1 MTTLKTQLNDYTD
14 KDGRRTLIIQI
25 IHERRRGVI
34 FTDYKLL
41 PAEFDPGKG
50 IAVAPDRTQSARAC
64 TARINEHIA
73 VQKRELQRIIDELDK
88 QGKPYAAKDITHT
101 YRRIGDNRYVHTFF
115 NTLIGE
121 RTKGGKNG
129 TATSYRSTLIA
140 FSKFAGAKSYTFD
153 QITPGMMEQFEEY
166 LLLHGN
172 VRNTVTFYLSKFRTV
187 YNKAKGRGL
196 ITNKNVDPFCG
207 VSFKTEKTRK
217 LAVNAATLKLV
228 AEASFGTRS
237 ELNETRDLFLFSFYA
252 RGMSFADM
260 AYLKTN
266 DIQGGVIRYTRRKTT
281 QIFTV
286 QVTPALQEI
295 IDRYAHCAPWVLP
308 VMKGSSFAWSRIEV
322 PEPDIKDSVGQH
334 RRYKLA
340 LSRYEAYLEI
350 ISRKLDTDKKL
361 TFNVARHSWATLAR
375 SRGIPMPVISEGLGH
390 TSEHT
395 TRIYLDELE
404 AVELH
409 KANRIVTKL

>member
-1 MTTLKTQLNDYTD
+1 MVTLKTLLNTYAN
-14 KDGRRTLIIQI
+14 KDGQHTLIIQI

-34 FTDYKLL
+34 FTEYKLS
-41 PAEFDPGKG
+41 PKEFDPQKERVL
-50 IAVAPDRTQSARAC
+50 ACNRTQAARAQA
-64 TARINEHIA
+64 TRINEHIA
-73 VQKRELQRIIDELDK
+73 LQKQEIQRIIDQLEREGQPFTIK
-88 QGKPYAAKDITHT
+88 NITHT

-115 NTLIGE
+115 NTLITE
-121 RTKGGKNG
+121 RSNEGKQG
-129 TATSYRSTLIA
+129 TATSFRSTLSV
-140 FSKFAGAKSYTFD
+140 FEKFTGARSYTFD
-153 QITPGMMEQFEEY
+153 QISPVMMKQFEEY
-166 LLLHGN
+166 LLVKGN

-187 YNKAKGRGL
+187 YNRAKARGL
-196 ITNKNVDPFCG
+196 VTHKNLNPFCG

-217 LAVNAATLKLV
+217 RAVSVQTLRQISLAT
-228 AEASFGTRS
+228 FGHRS

-260 AYLKTN
+260 AYLKQA

-286 QVTPALQEI
+286 QVIPALQEI
-295 IDRYAHCAPWVLP
+295 IDRYLHCTPWVLP
-308 VMKGSSFAWSRIEV
+308 VMKGGTFARSYIKV
-322 PEPDIKDSVGQH
+322 PEPDLNESAAQH

-350 ISRKLDTDKKL
+350 ISQKLNTDKKL
-361 TFNVARHSWATLAR
+361 TFNTARHSWATLAR
-375 SRGIPMPVISEGLGH
+375 LRGIPMMVISEGLGH